1 MKHLRIFLALLA
13 AVTVTVAL
21 GQSPAPDGGFSAN
34 NQPPQELAK
43 SVKLYPNPAIEYV
56 SVKFETPQ
64 AKKVKFSL
72 HNIIGSEMPLESE
85 VIDDYEV
92 HIKVKDFSTGVY
104 LLSIKNDVTGYK
116 SAYKFLKK

>member
-1 MKHLRIFLALLA
+1 MKSVRILVVLLT
-13 AVTVTVAL
+13 AVTITVAL
-21 GQSPAPDGGFSAN
+21 GQAPSPDGGFSGN
-34 NQPPQELAK
+34 PPQQESFK
-43 SVKLYPNPAIEYV
+43 SVKLFPNPAIEYV

-64 AKKVKFSL
+64 AKKVKFSV

-85 VIDDYEV
+85 VIDDFEV

-104 LLSIKNDVTGYK
+104 LLSIKNDETGHK

>member
-1 MKHLRIFLALLA
+1 MKHVRILLVLLA

-21 GQSPAPDGGFSAN
+21 GQTPAPEGGFSAN
-34 NQPPQELAK
+34 PAQHDQFK
-43 SVKLYPNPAIEYV
+43 TVKLYPNPAIEVV

-92 HIKVKDFSTGVY
+92 HIKVKDFATGVY
-104 LLSIKNDVTGYK
+104 LLSIKNDETGQK

>member
-1 MKHLRIFLALLA
+1 MKHLRILLVLFA
-13 AVTVTVAL
+13 AFTITVAL
-21 GQSPAPDGGFSAN
+21 GQAPSPDGGFSV

-43 SVKLYPNPAIEYV
+43 SVKLYPNPAIEFV

-64 AKKVKFSL
+64 AKKIKFSL
-72 HNIIGSEMPLESE
+72 HNIIGSEMPLEAE

-104 LLSIKNDVTGYK
+104 LLSIKNDETGHK